1 MLALARE
8 LLIQRMPKK
17 KRRAARAPESRP
29 RDAARFDVVIAG
41 AGPAGLSAALVLG
54 RARRK
59 VLICDTGAPRSW
71 ASEEMHAFLTRDGC
85 PPDRFRALGRQEL
98 RRYPSVRFRQA
109 EVTHARRSGPG
120 FEVTVNG
127 DDKAFCRKLLIAT
140 GLRDVLPPLEDIASY
155 FGKTVFQCPYCDGW
169 EMRDAPTAVY
179 GKRRRGF
186 ELARAMTAWTSD
198 IVLCSDGPSGLSRAQ
213 RAQLEANG
221 IELIEEK
228 IARLEGRRGRL
239 TAVVFRSGRL
249 LRRAALF
256 FDLPTRGHSS
266 LGEMLGCELSGH
278 GRIKCGRYEATS
290 VPGTF
295 VAGNVIDDVQLAIV
309 AAAEGARAAFGI
321 NRALTREDFDA
332 KATGKR
338 RIEHPSFDAGR
349 RAGQTAR

>member
-1 MLALARE
+1 
-8 LLIQRMPKK
+8 MPKHE
-17 KRRAARAPESRP
+17 RRAARVPTSRP
-29 RDAARFDVVIAG
+29 RGRARFDVVIAG

-71 ASEEMHAFLTRDGC
+71 ASTEMHAFLTRDGC
-85 PPDRFRALGRQEL
+85 SPDRFRALGREEL
-98 RRYPSVRFRQA
+98 RRYPSVRFRSA
-109 EVTHARRSGPG
+109 EVTHAARSGRG

-127 DDKAFCRKLLIAT
+127 GDKAFCRKLLIAT
-140 GLRDVLPPLEDIASY
+140 GLHDVLPPIAGIEAY
-155 FGKTVFQCPYCDGW
+155 FGKSVFQCPYCDGW

-186 ELARAMTAWTSD
+186 ELARAMTAWTAD
-198 IVLCSDGPSGLSRAQ
+198 IVLCSDGPSGLSAAQ
-213 RAQLEANG
+213 RAQLDANDV
-221 IELIEEK
+221 EVVEEK
-228 IARLEGRRGRL
+228 IARLEGTRGRL
-239 TAVVFRSGRL
+239 TAIVFRSGRS

-256 FDLPTRGHSS
+256 FDLPTRGQST
-266 LGEMLGCELSGH
+266 LGETLGCELSRH

-290 VPGTF
+290 VPGAF

-332 KATGKR
+332 KATGER
-338 RIEHPSFDAGR
+338 RIEHPSFEDGR
-349 RAGQTAR
+349 RAGKTAR